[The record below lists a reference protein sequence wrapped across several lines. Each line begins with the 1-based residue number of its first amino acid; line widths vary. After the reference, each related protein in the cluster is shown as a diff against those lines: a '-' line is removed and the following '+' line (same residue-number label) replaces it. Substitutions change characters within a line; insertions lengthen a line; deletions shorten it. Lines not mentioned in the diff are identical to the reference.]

1 MLHTLAM
8 PKLSPTMTEGVIAK
22 WHKKKGDRI
31 EAGDLLLEIS
41 TDKATVE
48 HNALDPGWLR
58 DIVAQE
64 GSTVLVN
71 EPLAFMT
78 DDEKEPFE
86 PKASPSTPAISAKE
100 EKKTPEQQSA
110 AIKSVPSSDLTE
122 RVFASPLAKK
132 LAKERGIDLSS
143 LQGSGPRGRIMSRDL
158 EKAPTVAREETK
170 KKVPLNQMRKAIAER
185 LSYAKRTIPHFYV
198 TLDVDVTDLLSLRE
212 EFKKESLHFTVTD
225 FLVKSA
231 ARALMESPNMRMS
244 FDEQEK
250 ALWHYPN
257 ADISLAVSIEG
268 GLITPI
274 LFQAEKMSLDTI
286 SKEIKRLAEKARA
299 MKLSTEE
306 YTGGCFTI
314 SNLGMYGVHEFYAII
329 NPPQAAILSV
339 GAAQDELKKIG
350 SEIVS
355 RKTLRLSLAVDHR
368 VIDGAVAAQFLQLMK
383 KYLEK
388 PHLLLV

>member
-1 MLHTLAM
+1 M
-8 PKLSPTMTEGVIAK
+8 PKLSPTMTEGMIAK

-58 DIVAQE
+58 EIMAQE
-64 GSTVLVN
+64 GSTILVN
-71 EPLAFMT
+71 EPLAFTT
-78 DDEKEPFE
+78 DEENESFE
-86 PKASPSTPAISAKE
+86 PKAALSPVTVSNKE
-100 EKKTPEQQSA
+100 ERKTAEQPPATIEPSIPSATPER
-110 AIKSVPSSDLTE
+110 L
-122 RVFASPLAKK
+122 FASPLAKK
-132 LAKERGIDLSS
+132 LAKERGIDLSA

-158 EKAPTVAREETK
+158 EKAAVATREETK
-170 KKVPLNQMRKAIAER
+170 KKVVLNQMRKAIAER
-185 LSYAKRTIPHFYV
+185 LSYAKKTIPHFYI
-198 TLDVDVTDLLSLRE
+198 TLGVDVTDLLTLRE
-212 EFKKESLHFTVTD
+212 DLKKEAIAFTVTD

-250 ALWHYPN
+250 ALWHYPH

-268 GLITPI
+268 GLITPV
-274 LFQAEKMSLDTI
+274 LFQAETMSLDAI
-286 SKEIKRLAEKARA
+286 SKEVKRLAEKARS
-299 MKLSTEE
+299 MKLSPEE

-314 SNLGMYGVHEFYAII
+314 SNLGMYGVSEFYAII

-339 GAAQDELKKIG
+339 GAAEDELKKIG
-350 SEIVS
+350 TEIVS
-355 RKTLRLSLAVDHR
+355 RKVLKLSLAVDHR

-388 PHLLLV
+388 PYLLLIQ